1 MHVFPRNYRKKLS
14 LEGFAPKKVDIVT
27 PFMSTC
33 YSSFDEKIITK
44 ITYSLL
50 NNVRDNKL

>member
-14 LEGFAPKKVDIVT
+14 LKGFAPKKVDIVT

-44 ITYSLL
+44 ITCSFL